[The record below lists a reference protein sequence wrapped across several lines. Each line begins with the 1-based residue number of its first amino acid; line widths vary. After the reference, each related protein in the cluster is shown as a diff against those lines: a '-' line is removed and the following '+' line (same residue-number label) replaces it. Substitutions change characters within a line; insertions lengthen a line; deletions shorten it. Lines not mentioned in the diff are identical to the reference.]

1 MILTRKGFWKIV
13 VIAICYL
20 FTGGVCISLAM
31 LFASIGMG
39 AKFLFVLGVVTSV
52 LGFFIILIGR
62 YGEGTAKLV
71 NSGNKLVRNELR
83 PAEFLKGYEEIRNSN
98 ELLINKPSIEVL
110 QLVAFAHMCLGE
122 YEQCLSVADEMIMV
136 TKENKKTYAKL
147 LKVGFLFASGKID
160 EAENLFVET
169 QKQKLDFMCNALVD
183 SIMKCDRA
191 MAMGDYKIVEAYNL
205 KLLDRTYPK
214 QDNLEKLL
222 AHYNLGV
229 VYEKLEDRE
238 KASSYYYYCINYGGE
253 TAIKTE
259 ALSRLRSM
267 Q

>member
-1 MILTRKGFWKIV
+1 MGKRDFYQEEKIKKYVYVFSITLVLSIV
-13 VIAICYL
+13 VFLTIFVMYNKKMKKEASSKLENLGMIEDIVSNDDL
-20 FTGGVCISLAM
+20 TETTSISSDLTVKE
-31 LFASIGMG
+31 ASNTVENK
-39 AKFLFVLGVVTSV
+39 ANVKVS
-52 LGFFIILIGR
+52 
-62 YGEGTAKLV
+62 AV
-71 NSGNKLVRNELR
+71 NT
-83 PAEFLKGYEEIRNSN
+83 I
-98 ELLINKPSIEVL
+98 
-110 QLVAFAHMCLGE
+110 
-122 YEQCLSVADEMIMV
+122 